1 MKILILNG
9 FILYKSLS
17 QFQGP
22 REMVLNEA
30 HFKITVVDSSVE
42 SLWIRIYLP
51 RQETGSVSGSG
62 RFHMPRELK
71 AMHQNYLADVVVPT
85 QPVCCTY

>member
-30 HFKITVVDSSVE
+30 HFKITVVDSSV
-42 SLWIRIYLP
+42 
-51 RQETGSVSGSG
+51 
-62 RFHMPRELK
+62 
-71 AMHQNYLADVVVPT
+71 D
-85 QPVCCTY
+85 